1 MILNWKVGAT
11 NNPKPHNCM
20 TNAVKARVE
29 ICEQKF
35 RIKRAEN
42 KKMRALKHTY
52 EIIIPVF

>member
-1 MILNWKVGAT
+1 
-11 NNPKPHNCM
+11 M

-52 EIIIPVF
+52 EIIVPVF